1 MERAGHGAPDDTA
14 VRWGS
19 FPRVIVVGGEAL
31 IDLVP
36 AARPPGALLPR
47 PGGGPY
53 NTALALGR
61 LGAEVA
67 FCSRVSADGFG
78 ESLLAGLRAAGVDLS
93 LVQRGPEPT
102 TLAVPSL
109 APDGSA
115 SYGFYVEGTADRLF
129 TLPPALP
136 ESARA
141 LALGTC
147 SLVLEPGA
155 SAYEALLRRESRR
168 GLLTLLD
175 PNIRPALIADP
186 AGYRTRFLTRL
197 LPYVSV
203 LKLSEEDAAWL
214 GGGRVCD
221 WLAAGPSAVVLTRG
235 AAGLTVW
242 TREGEEHSVAARAVA
257 VADTIGAGDTV
268 NAALLHRLSGAAGGP
283 VDWPDVLGYAAHAA
297 ALTCTRAGAEP
308 PYAAELRSWRPPGPG
323 TR

>member
-1 MERAGHGAPDDTA
+1 M
-14 VRWGS
+14 
-19 FPRVIVVGGEAL
+19 IVVAGEAL

-36 AARPPGALLPR
+36 VAEPPGALLPR

-78 ESLLAGLRAAGVDLS
+78 EGLLSGLRGAGVDLS

-102 TLAVPSL
+102 TLAVASL
-109 APDGSA
+109 SRDGSA
-115 SYGFYVEGTADRLF
+115 AYGFYVEGTADRLF

-136 ESARA
+136 AGVRA

-155 SAYEALLRRESRR
+155 SAYEALLRRESER

-186 AGYRTRFLTRL
+186 AAYRSRFLGW

-203 LKLSEEDAAWL
+203 LKLSEDDAAWL
-214 GGGRVCD
+214 GGRVCD

-235 AAGLTVW
+235 AGGLTVW
-242 TREGEEHSVAARAVA
+242 TREGAEHSVPSRRVA

-268 NAALLHRLSGAAGGP
+268 NAALLHRLSGARGGP
-283 VDWPDVLGYAAHAA
+283 VDWPDVLRYAAHAA

-308 PYAAELRSWRPPGPG
+308 PYAAELNR
-323 TR
+323 

>member
-1 MERAGHGAPDDTA
+1 M
-14 VRWGS
+14 
-19 FPRVIVVGGEAL
+19 IVVGGEAL

-36 AARPPGALLPR
+36 AAAPPGALLPR

-61 LGAEVA
+61 LGARVA
-67 FCSRVSADGFG
+67 FCSRVSTDGFG

-115 SYGFYVEGTADRLF
+115 AYGFYVEGTADRLF

-136 ESARA
+136 AGVRA
-141 LALGTC
+141 LGLGTC

-175 PNIRPALIADP
+175 PNVRPALIADP
-186 AGYRTRFLTRL
+186 AAYRARFEGW

-203 LKLSEEDAAWL
+203 LKLSEDDAAWL
-214 GGGRVCD
+214 GGRVRD

-235 AAGLTVW
+235 SEGLTVW
-242 TREGEEHSVAARAVA
+242 TREGAEHSVPSRRVT

-268 NAALLHRLSGAAGGP
+268 GAALLHRLAGHRAGP
-283 VDWPDVLGYAAHAA
+283 VDWPGVLAYAAHAA

-308 PYAAELRSWRPPGPG
+308 PYAAEL
-323 TR
+323 

>member
-1 MERAGHGAPDDTA
+1 M
-14 VRWGS
+14 
-19 FPRVIVVGGEAL
+19 IVVGGEAL

-36 AARPPGALLPR
+36 AAAPPGALLPR

-61 LGAEVA
+61 LGARVA

-115 SYGFYVEGTADRLF
+115 AYRFYVEGTADRLF

-136 ESARA
+136 AGVRA
-141 LALGTC
+141 LGLGTC

-186 AGYRTRFLTRL
+186 AAYRSRFEGW

-203 LKLSEEDAAWL
+203 LKLSEDDAAWL
-214 GGGRVCD
+214 DGRVRD

-235 AAGLTVW
+235 SEGLTVW
-242 TREGEEHSVAARAVA
+242 TREGAEHSEPSRRVT

-268 NAALLHRLSGAAGGP
+268 GAALLHRLAGHRAGP
-283 VDWPDVLGYAAHAA
+283 VDWPGVLAYAAHAA
-297 ALTCTRAGAEP
+297 ALTCTRPGAEP
-308 PYAAELRSWRPPGPG
+308 PYAAEL
-323 TR
+323 

>member
-1 MERAGHGAPDDTA
+1 M
-14 VRWGS
+14 
-19 FPRVIVVGGEAL
+19 IVVGGEAL

-36 AARPPGALLPR
+36 VAEPPGALLPR

-61 LGAEVA
+61 LGASAA
-67 FCSRVSADGFG
+67 FCSRVSEDGFG
-78 ESLLAGLRAAGVDLS
+78 ASLLSGLRAAGVDLS

-102 TLAVPSL
+102 SLAVPSL

-115 SYGFYVEGTADRLF
+115 AYEFYVEGTADRLF
-129 TLPPALP
+129 HLPPALP
-136 ESARA
+136 PGVRA

-155 SAYEALLRRESRR
+155 SAYAALLRREHGR
-168 GLLTLLD
+168 GLLTFLD
-175 PNIRPALIADP
+175 PNIRPALIAEPD
-186 AGYRTRFLTRL
+186 AYRKRFRSW

-203 LKLSEEDAAWL
+203 LKLSQEDAAWL
-214 GGGRVCD
+214 GGGVRD

-235 AAGLTVW
+235 AGGLTVW
-242 TREGEEHSVAARAVA
+242 TREGAEHSVPASRVE

-268 NAALLHRLSGAAGGP
+268 NAALLHRLVGTGLGAA
-283 VDWPDVLGYAAHAA
+283 DWPEVLSYAARAA

-308 PYAAELRSWRPPGPG
+308 PYAAELSG
-323 TR
+323 

>member
-1 MERAGHGAPDDTA
+1 M
-14 VRWGS
+14 
-19 FPRVIVVGGEAL
+19 IVVGGEAL

-36 AARPPGALLPR
+36 VAQPPGALLPR

-61 LGAEVA
+61 LGASAA
-67 FCSRVSADGFG
+67 FCSRVSTDGFG
-78 ESLLAGLRAAGVDLS
+78 EGLLAGLRAAGVDLS

-115 SYGFYVEGTADRLF
+115 AYRFYVEGTADRLF
-129 TLPPALP
+129 TLPTALP
-136 ESARA
+136 AGVRA

-168 GLLTLLD
+168 GLLTLMD
-175 PNIRPALIADP
+175 PNIRPALISDP
-186 AGYRTRFLTRL
+186 AAYRKRFLGR

-203 LKLSEEDAAWL
+203 LKLSEEDADWL
-214 GGGRVCD
+214 GGRPAD

-235 AAGLTVW
+235 SAGLTVW
-242 TREGEEHSVAARAVA
+242 TAGGAEHSAAASPVT

-268 NAALLHRLSGAAGGP
+268 NAALLHRLVGTDPARA
-283 VDWPDVLGYAAHAA
+283 DWPDLLAYAARAA

-308 PYAAELRSWRPPGPG
+308 PYAAELDLSR
-323 TR
+323 

>member
-1 MERAGHGAPDDTA
+1 M
-14 VRWGS
+14 
-19 FPRVIVVGGEAL
+19 IVVGGEAL

-36 AARPPGALLPR
+36 AAAPPGALLPR

-61 LGAEVA
+61 LGARVA

-115 SYGFYVEGTADRLF
+115 AYRFYVEGTADRLF

-136 ESARA
+136 AGVRA
-141 LALGTC
+141 LGLGTC

-155 SAYEALLRRESRR
+155 SAYEALLRRESQR

-186 AGYRTRFLTRL
+186 AAYRSRFEGW

-203 LKLSEEDAAWL
+203 LKLSEDDAAWL
-214 GGGRVCD
+214 GGRVRD

-235 AAGLTVW
+235 SEGLTVW
-242 TREGEEHSVAARAVA
+242 TREGAEHSVPSRRVT

-268 NAALLHRLSGAAGGP
+268 GAALLHRLAGHRAGP
-283 VDWPDVLGYAAHAA
+283 VDWPGVLAYAAHAA

-308 PYAAELRSWRPPGPG
+308 PYAAEL
-323 TR
+323 